1 MNKHIIIYIIYICNM
16 YICTNATNFVSSSQK
31 ENRNTI
37 LILCPVHMKQPP
49 EAMVDVGDETTHT
62 MGVFKHV

>member
-1 MNKHIIIYIIYICNM
+1 M